1 MSVFLAT
8 KLVPQIN
15 LHLLRRDF
23 FDGIS
28 LLLQDSDGEPF
39 DLTSVE
45 VCASVWKNTTTGA
58 LSQVTAFNVEKQEPL
73 RNGVVRLWLT
83 SSQVAAI
90 WDAAQEPQ
98 NAAISQSFFPTTY
111 TENEVQGSLSWDA
124 RIEKQDELASLVSVS
139 SGVFISQI
147 NHGLGAA
154 ERVVFSGTTTSSGI
168 NYNGTSA
175 RIYTDLTGLTYVAPY
190 SFTIAALSGVTAS
203 GIGGKVYR
211 LKQDTAVGGGVIV
224 GTTFSNCFP

>member
-1 MSVFLAT
+1 MSIFLAT

-39 DLTSVE
+39 DLSAVE
-45 VCASVWKNTTTGA
+45 VCASVWKYQTSGV
-58 LSQVTAFNVEKQEPL
+58 LSQITAFNIEKQEPL
-73 RNGVVRLWLT
+73 RNGVIKLWLS

-90 WDAAQEPQ
+90 WDAAEEPQ

-111 TENEVQGSLSWDA
+111 TENEVQGSLSWDV
-124 RIEKQDELASLVSVS
+124 RIEKQDELADLISVS
-139 SGVFISQI
+139 SGVFISQT
-147 NHGLGAA
+147 NHGLGAT

-175 RIYTDLTGLTYVAPY
+175 RIYTNLTGITYLAPY
-190 SFTIAALSGVTAS
+190 SFTIASLSGITAS

-211 LKQDTAVGGGVIV
+211 LKQDTVVGGGVLV

>member
-1 MSVFLAT
+1 MSTFLAT

-23 FDGIS
+23 FDGFG

-39 DLTSVE
+39 DLSLVT
-45 VCASVWKNTTTGA
+45 VCASVWKYTTAGA
-58 LSQVTAFNVEKQEPL
+58 LSQVTAFNVEKQEPF

-83 SSQVAAI
+83 SSQVATI
-90 WDAAQEPQ
+90 WDAAEEPQ
-98 NAAISQSFFPTTY
+98 NAAISQSFFPTAY
-111 TENEVQGSLSWDA
+111 TENEVQGSLSWDV
-124 RIEKQDELASLVSVS
+124 RIEKQDEVAGLISVS
-139 SGVFISQI
+139 SGVFISQT
-147 NHGLGAA
+147 NHGLGAT

-175 RIYTDLTGLTYVAPY
+175 RIYTNLTGLTYLAPY

-203 GIGGKVYR
+203 GVGGNVYR
-211 LKQDTAVGGGVIV
+211 LKQDTVVGGGILV
-224 GTTFSNCFP
+224 GATFSNCFP